1 MFEPMSDLPSERPS
15 YGSSDLPPDP
25 TSDLPSDPKSDLPPG
40 LSSGPLYVPALPA
53 RRSALAAYSRLH
65 PRARA
70 CVTPLWSIPPRVGG
84 VRAMGRMPPH
94 PLDPDRTALASHLRT
109 ALRAI
114 ETAQRGRPAWVDAFH
129 TEDGTE
135 PLTAGPLAAE
145 SWLTAAGTPLRPVTG
160 VERAAWRQTAAA
172 EAARLS
178 GNGLGVRV
186 FLTVPPDEGLRD
198 AVGGLLT
205 RIAFAHCP
213 VDLLLDLGAVVDEH
227 HPAEKWALRALG
239 LLGPLH
245 HWRTVVLLAGSFPR
259 TFPEDYGA
267 PLAEAHRFDWDVW
280 HMLADGAEH
289 PGPPVVHGDYGAAH
303 TGSADSPTRAG
314 GAPPWGVV
322 RYTTERTFLLVRVPT
337 QGPGHADTVRSL
349 VREIVHAEGFR
360 GEEFSEGER
369 WLASCAAGAG
379 PAGVGGPEAWA
390 RAGHVQHMAQVV
402 RALRRRL

>member
-1 MFEPMSDLPSERPS
+1 MSDLPSDL
-15 YGSSDLPPDP
+15 SSDV
-25 TSDLPSDPKSDLPPG
+25 SS
-40 LSSGPLYVPALPA
+40 SSGPLYVPALPA
-53 RRSALAAYSRLH
+53 RRSALTAYRRLP

-84 VRAMGRMPPH
+84 PHAMGRRQPH
-94 PLDPDRTALASHLRT
+94 PLDPDRTALAAHLRT

-114 ETAQRGRPAWVDAFH
+114 EVAQRGRPAWVDAFH

-135 PLTAGPLAAE
+135 PLTAEPLAAE

-160 VERAAWRQTAAA
+160 VERAAWQQTATA

-186 FLTVPPDEGLRD
+186 FLTAPPDEGLRE

-239 LLGPLH
+239 LLGSLH
-245 HWRTVVLLAGSFPR
+245 HWRTVVLLAGSLPH
-259 TFPEDYGA
+259 TFPEDYGHA
-267 PLAEAHRFDWDVW
+267 LAEAHRFDWDVW
-280 HMLADGAEH
+280 HMLADGPER
-289 PGPPVVHGDYGAAH
+289 PDPPVVYGDYGAAH
-303 TGSADSPTRAG
+303 TGSGDMPTRAG
-314 GAPPWGVV
+314 GGPPWGVV

-337 QGPGHADTVRSL
+337 RGPGRADTIRSL

-379 PAGVGGPEAWA
+379 PAGVGGPEVWA
-390 RAGHVQHMAQVV
+390 RAAHVQHMTQVV

>member
-1 MFEPMSDLPSERPS
+1 MFEPMSGPSP
-15 YGSSDLPPDP
+15 
-25 TSDLPSDPKSDLPPG
+25 
-40 LSSGPLYVPALPA
+40 GPLYVPALPA
-53 RRSALAAYSRLH
+53 RRSALAAYSRLR

-84 VRAMGRMPPH
+84 ARVMGRRPPH
-94 PLDPDRTALASHLRT
+94 PLDPDRTALAAHLRT
-109 ALRAI
+109 ALRTI
-114 ETAQRGRPAWVDAFH
+114 EVAQRGRPAWVDAFH

-135 PLTAGPLAAE
+135 PLAAE
-145 SWLTAAGTPLRPVTG
+145 PWLTAAGSPLRPVTG
-160 VERAAWRQTAAA
+160 VERAPSQQTATA
-172 EAARLS
+172 EAACLS

-198 AVGGLLT
+198 AVGALLT

-213 VDLLLDLGAVVDEH
+213 VDLLLDLGSVVDEH
-227 HPAEKWALRALG
+227 HPAEKWALRALA

-245 HWRTVVLLAGSFPR
+245 PWRTVVLLAGSFPR

-280 HMLADGAEH
+280 HMLTDAAAAEH
-289 PGPPVVHGDYGAAH
+289 TDPPVVYGDYGASH
-303 TGSADSPTRAG
+303 TGSADTPPRAG
-314 GAPPWGVV
+314 GGPPWGVV

-337 QGPGHADTVRSL
+337 GGPGHADTIRSR
-349 VREIVHAEGFR
+349 VGEIVQAEGFR

-369 WLASCAAGAG
+369 WLASCAAGTG
-379 PAGVGGPEAWA
+379 PVGVGGPEAWA